1 VSLRSDSTRGS
12 RGTRPDSSNET
23 STSRGGGGHTALV
36 ARDERQPNVAVLTRT
51 GRRPGR
57 AGAAGDGAAGAV
69 GARAVDGPVAA
80 VPVSFLFCRP
90 ATHGPPPHPPLRALP
105 AVAARAAT
113 TAGTACTSVRP
124 LANATRRVGLA
135 GASTA
140 VKQLHG
146 PETQVEDLLDEM
158 RRVSQGPPEAG
169 PRGVLALVAH
179 PLSETVHDAQ
189 QRAESHRD
197 RVDDAV

>member
-1 VSLRSDSTRGS
+1 MNSTRGS
-12 RGTRPDSSNET
+12 GGTRPDSSNEDT
-23 STSRGGGGHTALV
+23 SRSRGGGGHTALV
-36 ARDERQPNVAVLTRT
+36 ARDERQPNVAVLARTR
-51 GRRPGR
+51 RRPGR
-57 AGAAGDGAAGAV
+57 GGAVGDGAAGAV
-69 GARAVDGPVAA
+69 GARAAGEPVAA
-80 VPVSFLFCRP
+80 MARFFSFLPTGHPRP
-90 ATHGPPPHPPLRALP
+90 AAPPTAPCSLP